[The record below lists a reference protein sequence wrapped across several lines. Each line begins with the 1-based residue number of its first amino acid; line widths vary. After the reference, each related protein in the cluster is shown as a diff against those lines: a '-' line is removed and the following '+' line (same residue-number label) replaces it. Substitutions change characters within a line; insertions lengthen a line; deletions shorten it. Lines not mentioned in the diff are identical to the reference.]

1 VPERLT
7 SREKQVLHLVAQG
20 RTNAEIARAL
30 FVSETTIKTHLGR
43 TLAKLGARDRVQLV
57 VIAHS
62 SGLA

>member
-1 VPERLT
+1 M
-7 SREKQVLHLVAQG
+7 AQG
-20 RTNAEIARAL
+20 RTNAELARAL

-62 SGLA
+62 SGFA